1 VTLRA
6 RAVVFAAVTAACVAV
21 AVVATARS
29 VDDRR
34 AADAAAP
41 STADKA
47 ADLLARAGATDGAVL
62 VFRDLDRRDYGRLA
76 VVRVG
81 SGGAVRHATGL
92 ACDRVHYAAGAGL
105 CVQRGGG
112 LLNEST
118 VKLLDARLRVRGE
131 VKVPGTPSRA
141 RVSPDGRLGAV
152 TTFVTGHSYATPGAF
167 STATTLIDLRA
178 GKKIADLE
186 DLAAFDG
193 PRRVT
198 ARDVNYWGVTF
209 ARDGTTFYATMAT
222 GGETHLMRGDRRSRR
237 MRVIHDN
244 VECPSLSPD
253 GTRIG
258 YKKLVSSGAGSPKL
272 WRFTVLDLETMRE
285 TRLAEPT
292 PRDDQLEWL
301 DDGHVLYGNG
311 EETWTVPAD
320 GSGAPARYLSAAS
333 SPAVAR

>member
-1 VTLRA
+1 MSVRA
-6 RAVVFAAVTAACVAV
+6 RALLFAAVTAICVVV

-29 VDDRR
+29 VEDQR

-41 STADKA
+41 ASTDPA
-47 ADLLARAGATDGAVL
+47 AGLLARAAAIQDAVL
-62 VFRDLDRRDYGRLA
+62 VFRDLDRRSYGRLA
-76 VVRVG
+76 VVRMEQG
-81 SGGAVRHATGL
+81 TPRRHATGL
-92 ACDRVHYAAGAGL
+92 ACDRVHYAGGSGL

-118 VKLLDARLRVRGE
+118 VKLLDARLRVRSQF
-131 VKVPGTPSRA
+131 KVPGTPSRA

-167 STATTLIDLRA
+167 STASTLIDLRR
-178 GKKIADLE
+178 GNTIANLE
-186 DLAAFDG
+186 EFAAFDG
-193 PRRVT
+193 SRRVT
-198 ARDVNYWGVTF
+198 ARDVNFWGVTF
-209 ARDGTTFYATMAT
+209 ARDGRTFYATMAT
-222 GGETHLMRGDRRSRR
+222 DGRTHLVRGDVRSRR
-237 MRVIHDN
+237 LRVIHDN

-285 TRLAEPT
+285 TPLAEPA

-320 GSGAPARYLSAAS
+320 GSGSPARYLPAAG